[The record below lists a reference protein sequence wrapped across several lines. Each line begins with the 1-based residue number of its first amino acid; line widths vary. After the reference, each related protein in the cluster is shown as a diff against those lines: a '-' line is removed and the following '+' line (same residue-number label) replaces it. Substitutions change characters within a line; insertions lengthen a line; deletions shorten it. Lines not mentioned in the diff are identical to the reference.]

1 MPITRGELWV
11 PVEHPAIYVVTTN
24 ASVNVRG
31 ELVMGR
37 GAALQATK
45 RIPGI
50 AVEAAEVVDYRL
62 GLLNRTDKPYGF
74 ILVRQP
80 RPEEGKYGF
89 GIFQV
94 KHTWDQP
101 AKIPLISLSMNILR
115 MYALSKRHVTI
126 RLNYPGIG
134 NGGLPKGQV
143 SLLLQDLPKNL
154 HIFYK

>member
-1 MPITRGELWV
+1 MPITRGELWQ

-24 ASVNVRG
+24 ASINKHG

-50 AVEAAEVVDYRL
+50 AKEAAKVITHRL
-62 GLLNRTDKPYGF
+62 GLLHREGNDYGF
-74 ILVRQP
+74 VLVRQP

-89 GIFQV
+89 GVFQV
-94 KHTWDQP
+94 KKTWDQR
-101 AKIPLISLSMNILR
+101 ATIPLISFSMNILR
-115 MYALSKRHVTI
+115 LYILSKKNITI
-126 RLNYPGIG
+126 RMNYPGIG